1 MSDNSGGVTYYINHH
16 LTNWSIGDGGFWTIH
31 ADSLIVSILLGCLFC
46 WIFWMASRNA
56 TEGVPGGLQNFVEMM
71 IDGMNKLT
79 RDTFSGHNPLAAP
92 LALTIFCWI
101 FLMNLMDLVPIDL
114 APETMGALGWE
125 YFKILP
131 TVNMNVTFGLS
142 LSVLGLI
149 IIYSI
154 YYKGAKGYLHELFFH
169 PFNHWS
175 LAPFNFV
182 LNFVELFA
190 KPVSLSLRLFGN
202 LYAAEL
208 IFILIAT
215 LTLSYGLFEVFTS
228 IGGIALLI
236 GQIILATIWAIF
248 HILVIPLQAF
258 IFMMLTMVYLSMAAE
273 SH

>member
-1 MSDNSGGVTYYINHH
+1 MSENSGVTGYITHH
-16 LTNWSIGDGGFWTIH
+16 LTNWSVGAEEGFWVIH
-31 ADSLIVSILLGCLFC
+31 ADSLLMSLLLGALFS
-46 WIFWMASRNA
+46 WVFWMAARKA
-56 TEGVPGGLQNFVEMM
+56 TAGVPGGLQNFAEMM
-71 IDGMNKLT
+71 VDFCNKLVA
-79 RDTFSGHNPLAAP
+79 DTFHGKNPLAAP
-92 LALTIFCWI
+92 LALTIFVWI
-101 FLMNLMDLVPIDL
+101 FLMNLMDLVPIDV
-114 APETMGALGWE
+114 APETMHALGWD

-131 TVNMNVTFGLS
+131 TVNLNITFGLS
-142 LSVLGLI
+142 LSVLTLI
-149 IIYSI
+149 IVYSL
-154 YYKGAKGYLHELFFH
+154 YYKGGKGYLHELFFH

-228 IGGIALLI
+228 LGGIFLLI
-236 GQIILATIWAIF
+236 GQVVLAAIWAIF
-248 HILVIPLQAF
+248 HILVVPLQAF
-258 IFMMLTMVYLSMAAE
+258 IFMMLSLVYLSMAAE